1 MENDIKLF
9 TINEIIKEKF
19 FIPSYQRGYRWEK
32 RQVTDLLNDIWEF
45 SQQEKKKNE
54 YYCLQPIVVK
64 KKDDKWELIDGQQR
78 LTTIYI
84 ILYYLDRKRYE
95 IEFETREKSKEF
107 LENIDAT
114 NTSNIDFYFIGQAYL
129 TIKEWFEHKEN
140 VESEHTIKDELNIA
154 LGKLTKIIWYEVND
168 GGSPIDIFTRLNIGK
183 IPLTNAELIKALF
196 LRSSNVENKGND
208 DAARL
213 RQLEIASEWDRIE
226 YSLQNDEFWSF
237 INRDLNDMQTRIEFI
252 FNSMAK
258 KSITGDDYFTFRYF
272 SKRLEEQTIQSIWD
286 EVKAYYMTFE
296 DWFNDRVL
304 FHLIGYLVACGE
316 KIDQLKAISEGK
328 TKTEFKEY
336 ITNKIKEHVDYQISE
351 LDYENR
357 PNDIKKVLLLFNIET
372 ILKMKGYNTRFSF
385 DTYKKEKW
393 SLEHIH
399 AQNSEGLSTVKQWVS
414 WIEEHIKSL
423 ERINPEKYK
432 DVIKRMKEV
441 NGEDITAEEF
451 NKIFEE
457 VQQCFKEQFSDDM
470 HLINNLALL
479 DRDSN
484 SKLNNSFFDVKRDI
498 IVKRDKE
505 GYFIPPCT
513 RNVFL
518 KYYSKNASQLHFW
531 GPEDRKDY
539 YEEIIRTLDK
549 YLPLQ
554 SEVSPDAN
562 N

>member
-1 MENDIKLF
+1 MENDIKLL

-32 RQVTDLLNDIWEF
+32 RQVTELLNDIWEF
-45 SQQEKKKNE
+45 SQQERKKDE
-54 YYCLQPIVVK
+54 FYCLQPVVVK
-64 KKDDKWELIDGQQR
+64 KKVDKWELIDGQQR

-84 ILYYLDRKRYE
+84 ILCYLQRKRYD

-107 LENIDAT
+107 LQNIDLS

-140 VESEHTIKDELNIA
+140 CESEYTIKDEFNIA

-168 GGSPIDIFTRLNIGK
+168 ESNPIDIFTRLNIGK

-196 LRSSNVENKGND
+196 LRSSNVKNKGND
-208 DAARL
+208 DAVRL
-213 RQLEIASEWDRIE
+213 RQLEIANEWDRIE

-237 INRDLNDMQTRIEFI
+237 INKDLSDMPTRIEFI
-252 FNSMAK
+252 FNAMAK
-258 KSITGDDYFTFRYF
+258 KNITGDDYFTFRYF
-272 SKRLEEQTIQSIWD
+272 IRRLETQSIQDIWD
-286 EVKAYYMTFE
+286 EVKAYYLSFE

-304 FHLIGYLVACGE
+304 FHLIGYLVTCGE
-316 KIDQLKAISEGK
+316 KIDQLKVASEGK
-328 TKTEFKEY
+328 TKTQFNDF
-336 ITNKIKEHVDYQISE
+336 ITNKIKQHVNYQIYE
-351 LDYENR
+351 LDYENK
-357 PNDIKKVLLLFNIET
+357 PSEIKRILLLFNIET
-372 ILKMKGYNTRFSF
+372 ILKMKGYSTWFSF
-385 DTYKKEKW
+385 DSYKREKW
-393 SLEHIH
+393 SIEHIH
-399 AQNSEGLSTVKQWVS
+399 AQNSEGLSTVKQWIS

-423 ERINPEKYK
+423 ERIDQKKYK
-432 DVIKRMKEV
+432 DVIQRIKRV
-441 NGEDITAEEF
+441 SGDNLTSEEF
-451 NKIFEE
+451 NKIFDE
-457 VQQCFKEQFSDDM
+457 VQGCFKEQFSDDM
-470 HLINNLALL
+470 HLISNLALL

-484 SKLNNSFFDVKRDI
+484 SKINNSIFDVKRDI

-531 GPEDRKDY
+531 GSEDRNDY
-539 YEEIIRTLDK
+539 YREIIETLSK

-554 SEVSPDAN
+554 SEVNLDAN